1 MSVKRKGSA
10 KERELANFFWERGCA
25 VLRGCSSG
33 GGVRKRYVPD
43 VVAICKGKVLVFE
56 VKYRSKY
63 TPIKIEREKLE
74 KLAVFAKRAGG
85 EAYLLVKYGRN
96 PWKVLEIRDKI
107 DREEYE
113 KAVELRAFLEALFS
127 QTIDRYF

>member
-63 TPIKIEREKLE
+63 APIKIEQEKLE

>member
-43 VVAICKGKVLVFE
+43 VVAICRGRVLVFE
-56 VKYRSKY
+56 VKYRSRY
-63 TPIKIEREKLE
+63 APIKIETDKLE
-74 KLAVFAKRAGG
+74 KLIAFAERAGG
-85 EAYLLVKYGRN
+85 RPYILVKYGRE
-96 PWKVLEIRDKI
+96 PWKVLDAAERVS
-107 DREEYE
+107 REEYE
-113 KAVELRAFLEALFS
+113 KAVELRAFMESLLSAK
-127 QTIDRYF
+127 IDQYF

>member
-1 MSVKRKGSA
+1 MNTKRKGSA

-43 VVAICKGKVLVFE
+43 VVAICRGKVLVFE

-63 TPIKIEREKLE
+63 APIKLEIEKLE
-74 KLAVFAKRAGG
+74 KLIIFAKRAGG
-85 EAYLLVKYGRN
+85 EAYLLVKYGRG
-96 PWKVLEIRDKI
+96 PWKVLSPAERVGW
-107 DREEYE
+107 EEYE
-113 KAVELRAFLEALFS
+113 RAVELKAFIESLFS
-127 QTIDRYF
+127 ARIDQYF

>member
-1 MSVKRKGSA
+1 MSVKRRGSA

-43 VVAICKGKVLVFE
+43 VVAICRGRVLVFE
-56 VKYRSKY
+56 VKYRSRY
-63 TPIKIEREKLE
+63 APIKIETDKLE
-74 KLAVFAKRAGG
+74 KLIAFAERAGG
-85 EAYLLVKYGRN
+85 RAYILVKYGRE
-96 PWKVLEIRDKI
+96 PWKVLDAAERV

-113 KAVELRAFLEALFS
+113 KAVELRAFMESLLSAK
-127 QTIDRYF
+127 IDQYF

>member
-10 KERELANFFWERGCA
+10 KERELANLLWQKGCA

-43 VVAICKGKVLVFE
+43 IVVICRGKVLVFE

-63 TPIKIEREKLE
+63 VPIRIEAEKLK
-74 KLAVFAKRAGG
+74 KLIMFAERAGG
-85 EAYLLVKYGRN
+85 KAYLLVKYGRE
-96 PWKVLEIRDKI
+96 PWKVLDIMERVG
-107 DREEYE
+107 REEYD
-113 KAVELRAFLEALFS
+113 KGVELKSFLESILSAKMD
-127 QTIDRYF
+127 QYF